1 MGNRLGEWEPGRQE
15 RSSRARTRRMHLSGV
30 SAGGAGRE
38 RRTGYLCLALL
49 CSGVLC
55 IRGGYE
61 EERVN
66 ERRETHV
73 KKRRLQGGTKSSW
86 NFSSCY
92 VSSSSCPAR

>member
-1 MGNRLGEWEPGRQE
+1 
-15 RSSRARTRRMHLSGV
+15 MHLSEV
-30 SAGGAGRE
+30 SAGRAERE

-73 KKRRLQGGTKSSW
+73 KKRGLQGGTKSSRV
-86 NFSSCY
+86 FPSCF
-92 VSSSSCPAR
+92 AF

>member
-1 MGNRLGEWEPGRQE
+1 
-15 RSSRARTRRMHLSGV
+15 MHLSEV
-30 SAGGAGRE
+30 SAGRAERE

-61 EERVN
+61 EERGN

-73 KKRRLQGGTKSSW
+73 KRDGYKAALNRAE
-86 NFSSCY
+86 FSHHILRSKTRPCR
-92 VSSSSCPAR
+92 VLLDGECLSFGNM